1 MPGGAA
7 DRPIVFC
14 GGHRYFMSIL
24 IVTNRV
30 EDWPATLEGVQV
42 VNDNDYLTDPKF
54 NELRGVKVFN
64 LCRSYKYQTAGYYV
78 SLLAEARG
86 HKPLPNVATVRDL
99 KTKAVV
105 RMVSDEIDALI
116 QSSLN
121 SIKADQFQLSIYFGQ
136 NMAERYQRLALTLF
150 NQFQS
155 PMLRAHFSRGS
166 NARWQLRKVDSI
178 SGNEVPAPHWE
189 FVGQAA
195 TAFFSNRRQWAKKK
209 AQPRFSLGIL
219 HNPDNSNA
227 PSDAKALKKFVRAAE
242 SLGMSAE
249 LIRKD
254 DYAKIVQFDAL
265 FIRDTTFIESYTYRF
280 SRKAEGEGLIV
291 IDDPQSIL
299 RCTNKVYLAE
309 LLARHHV
316 AIPKTVVAHAG
327 NTDEIGRQLGF
338 PVVLKRPDSAFSQ
351 GVIKVADAKELE
363 TELKKFLQDSDLVVA
378 QEFLPTTFD
387 WRIGVLDQQ
396 PLYACKYF
404 MARGHWQIIN
414 HNDPGRDRLGRF
426 ETVPVDWAPRKA
438 VQLAVKAANL
448 IGNGLYGVDVKESNG
463 KFYVIE
469 VNDNPNLE
477 AGIEDQVLKDEL
489 YHRIMSVFLRRLE
502 QKKSRYA

>member
-1 MPGGAA
+1 M
-7 DRPIVFC
+7 
-14 GGHRYFMSIL
+14 
-24 IVTNRV
+24 
-30 EDWPATLEGVQV
+30 
-42 VNDNDYLTDPKF
+42 
-54 NELRGVKVFN
+54 
-64 LCRSYKYQTAGYYV
+64 
-78 SLLAEARG
+78 
-86 HKPLPNVATVRDL
+86 
-99 KTKAVV
+99 
-105 RMVSDEIDALI
+105 
-116 QSSLN
+116 
-121 SIKADQFQLSIYFGQ
+121 GQ
-136 NMAERYQRLALTLF
+136 E
-150 NQFQS
+150 
-155 PMLRAHFSRGS
+155 
-166 NARWQLRKVDSI
+166 
-178 SGNEVPAPHWE
+178 
-189 FVGQAA
+189 
-195 TAFFSNRRQWAKKK
+195 K

-363 TELKKFLQDSDLVVA
+363 TELKKFLHDSDLVVA

-448 IGNGLYGVDVKESNG
+448 IGHGLYGVDVKESNG